1 MTNPIPPSGAA
12 LRGAVDLSALVQR
25 QAQGATGGQGAHAA
39 SGPSDQIVFE
49 TDDAAFG
56 STLELSRTV
65 PVIVALW
72 ATWSEPSKALLATLE
87 RLVRARAGRLVLAAA
102 DADRSPQLVQAF
114 QAQAIPTIVAVVAGQ
129 PVPLFAGEQ
138 PDEVIDQVFDQL
150 LELAGQHGVTGSI
163 EPGENGADTDGAP
176 AEPVEEPLPPLHQ
189 EAYDAIE
196 RGDFAAASSAYR
208 TAIAQ
213 DPRDALAVAGL
224 AQANLLGRL
233 HGKTLDAIRNAA
245 AAAPQDL
252 GAQLD
257 VADLDLSGGH
267 VEDAFDRLLTFFPS
281 LDADGKKLVRER
293 LVELFEV
300 VGTDDPRVAVARRRL
315 TTLLY

>member
-25 QAQGATGGQGAHAA
+25 QSQAQPGGQGAHAA
-39 SGPSDQIVFE
+39 SGPTDQVVFE

-114 QAQAIPTIVAVVAGQ
+114 QAQSIPTVVAVVAGQ

-138 PDEVIDQVFDQL
+138 PDEVIDQVIDQL

-163 EPGENGADTDGAP
+163 ETGEPAAADSAP
-176 AEPVEEPLPPLHQ
+176 AEPVEPPLPPLHQ

-208 TAIAQ
+208 RAIAQ
-213 DPRDALAVAGL
+213 DPRDSLAVAGL

-233 HGKTLDAIRNAA
+233 HGKTLDEIRNAA
-245 AAAPQDL
+245 AVAPQDL
-252 GAQLD
+252 DAQLA

-267 VEDAFDRLLTFFPS
+267 VDDAFDRLLTLFPE

>member
-1 MTNPIPPSGAA
+1 MTDPTPANG

-25 QAQGATGGQGAHAA
+25 PQDRQPQAGAPVGG
-39 SGPSDQIVFE
+39 DRIVFE

-65 PVIVALW
+65 PVVVVLW
-72 ATWSEPSKALLATLE
+72 ASWSEQSTALVETLE
-87 RLVRARAGRLVLAAA
+87 RLVRARDGRLVLAAA

-114 QAQAIPTIVAVVAGQ
+114 QAQAIPTVVAVVAGQ
-129 PVPLFAGEQ
+129 PVPLFAGVQ
-138 PDEVIDQVFDQL
+138 PDDVIEQVFDQL
-150 LELAGQHGVTGSI
+150 LELGAQHGVTGRVTA
-163 EPGENGADTDGAP
+163 EGESDDAP

-196 RGDFAAASSAYR
+196 RGDFAAAASAYR

-213 DPRDALAVAGL
+213 DPRDSLAVAGL

-233 HGKTLDAIRNAA
+233 QGKTLDEIRNAA
-245 AAAPQDL
+245 ASAPDDL
-252 GAQLD
+252 AAQLD

-267 VEDAFDRLLTFFPS
+267 VDDAFDRLLTLFPK
-281 LDADGKKLVRER
+281 LDADGKRAVRER

-300 VGTDDPRVAVARRRL
+300 VGIDDPRVVAARRRL
-315 TTLLY
+315 TNLLY

>member
-1 MTNPIPPSGAA
+1 MTDPTPPSG

-25 QAQGATGGQGAHAA
+25 SQGSPQQGTQPRHAA
-39 SGPSDQIVFE
+39 NGDALVFE
-49 TDDAAFG
+49 TDDASFG
-56 STLELSRTV
+56 SALELSRTV
-65 PVIVALW
+65 PVVVVLW
-72 ATWSEPSKALLATLE
+72 ASWNEQSTQLVATLE
-87 RLVRARAGRLVLAAA
+87 RLVRAREGRLVLAAA

-114 QAQAIPTIVAVVAGQ
+114 QAQGIPTVVAVVAGQ
-129 PVPLFAGEQ
+129 PVPLFAGVQ
-138 PDEVIDQVFDQL
+138 PEDVIEQVFDQL
-150 LELAGQHGVTGSI
+150 LELATQNGVSGRVDPSAP
-163 EPGENGADTDGAP
+163 EGDGAAP
-176 AEPVEEPLPPLHQ
+176 EAAEPPLPPLHQ

-196 RGDFAAASSAYR
+196 RGDYAAAASAYK
-208 TAIAQ
+208 TAMAQ

-233 HGKTLDAIRNAA
+233 QGKSLDQIRNAA
-245 AAAPQDL
+245 ASAPDDL
-252 GAQLD
+252 DAQLD

-267 VEDAFDRLLTFFPS
+267 VEDAFDRLLTLFPK

>member
-1 MTNPIPPSGAA
+1 
-12 LRGAVDLSALVQR
+12 
-25 QAQGATGGQGAHAA
+25 GGQGAHAA

-114 QAQAIPTIVAVVAGQ
+114 QAQSIPTIVAVVAGQ

-150 LELAGQHGVTGSI
+150 LELAGQHGVTGTI
-163 EPGENGADTDGAP
+163 ETGEAGAAHDGVP
-176 AEPVEEPLPPLHQ
+176 AEPVEPPLPPLHQ

-213 DPRDALAVAGL
+213 DPRDSLAVAGL

-233 HGKTLDAIRNAA
+233 HGKTLDEIRNAA
-245 AAAPQDL
+245 AAAPKDL
-252 GAQLD
+252 DAQLD

-267 VEDAFDRLLTFFPS
+267 VEDAFDRLLTLFPD
-281 LDADGKKLVRER
+281 LDADGRKLVRER

>member
-25 QAQGATGGQGAHAA
+25 QAQSPAGAQGAHAA

-129 PVPLFAGEQ
+129 PVPLFTGEQ

-163 EPGENGADTDGAP
+163 ETGEPGAAEDGAP
-176 AEPVEEPLPPLHQ
+176 AEPVEPPLPPLHQ

-213 DPRDALAVAGL
+213 DPRDSLAVAGL

-233 HGKTLDAIRNAA
+233 HGKTLDEIRNAA
-245 AAAPQDL
+245 AAAPKDL
-252 GAQLD
+252 DAQLD

-267 VEDAFDRLLTFFPS
+267 VDDAFDRLLTMFPE

-293 LVELFEV
+293 IVELFEV